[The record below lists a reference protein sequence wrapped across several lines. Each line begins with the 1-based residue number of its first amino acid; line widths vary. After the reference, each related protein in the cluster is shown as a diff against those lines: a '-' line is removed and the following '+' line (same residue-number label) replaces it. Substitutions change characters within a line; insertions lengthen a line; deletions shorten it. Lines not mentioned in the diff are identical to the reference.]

1 MLLNMGQNSQVKL
14 ITAEPNTPLYR
25 ASKLVQDSLI
35 HLTIMCDNASAIALA
50 SNPVHHARTKHIEI
64 DCHFVRDKIRGGQIL
79 PTFIPTKSQ
88 LADILTKGLSKP
100 LHYNCLSKLALCNPY
115 TLPICEGDNEDATQ
129 HGSKQSSQA
138 NNCRTKHSIV
148 AK

>member
-1 MLLNMGQNSQVKL
+1 MRDN
-14 ITAEPNTPLYR
+14 IR
-25 ASKLVQDSLI
+25 A
-35 HLTIMCDNASAIALA
+35 
-50 SNPVHHARTKHIEI
+50 
-64 DCHFVRDKIRGGQIL
+64 GQIL

-88 LADILTKGLSKP
+88 LADILTKGLSK
-100 LHYNCLSKLALCNPY
+100 HNCLSKLALCNPY